1 MLFDYTKED
10 LFAIAKKD
18 PKLGVF
24 IDHIGFIKREAFD
37 DFTKGFVY
45 TIIGQQI
52 SSKAQ
57 NTVYKKLRNLLGDIT
72 IDNILNADL
81 ASIRRCGISP
91 RKVKYIFNYINK
103 VKDGSL
109 NLKALESMSYKELLA
124 TLSQL
129 DGVGPWTVEMLMLF
143 TLKRADILSFGDLG
157 IKKGMCIVYNKK
169 KIDKKTFTKIKNNLS
184 PYGSI
189 ASLYFWEIA
198 ARY

>member
-1 MLFDYTKED
+1 MFFDYTKED
-10 LFAIAKKD
+10 LMAIATKD
-18 PKLGVF
+18 PKLGVY
-24 IDHIGFIKREAFD
+24 IDDIGFIKREAFD

-45 TIIGQQI
+45 TIIGQQV
-52 SSKAQ
+52 SAKAQ
-57 NTVYKKLRNLLGDIT
+57 NTVYKNLEDLLGDIT
-72 IDNILNADL
+72 MDNILNADH

-91 RKVKYIFNYINK
+91 RKIKYILNFIDK
-103 VKDGSL
+103 VKDGTL
-109 NLKALESMSYKELLA
+109 NLKALETMSYKDLFA

-143 TLKRADILSFGDLG
+143 TLKRQDVLSFGDLG
-157 IKKGMCIVYNKK
+157 IKRGMSIVYKKK

-198 ARY
+198 YRY